1 MADFNPPRVVIRADA
16 STTIGTGHVMRC
28 VTLAERLKQE
38 NADVRFV
45 SRELDGH
52 LCGLIED
59 RGFSLER
66 LPAPASEANHAEDGP
81 AHAAWLG
88 VSWEDDAAQTSASIS
103 HLAPPHW
110 IVVDH
115 YALDAR
121 WEQHFRAKG
130 IKIMAVDDLA
140 DRLHDCDILL
150 DQNLVAHHSER
161 YLGKT
166 PERCTLLLGPSYALL
181 DSEYARLRPRASPR
195 EGQPRRLLVSFGGID
210 KHFLTEKVVNALVAL
225 DRRDVEADIV
235 LSSTSPQ
242 FQQIESSIKGVSN
255 LRLHDRVTS
264 LAPLMLAADLAVGA
278 SGTTNWE
285 RLCLGLP
292 TFVVTVADNQRL
304 IADELSRRG
313 LVHWLGHADTVDQTR
328 IQGALQDVLDTGLG
342 VTWSEK
348 CLEIVDGH
356 GAARACAVLLAEPG
370 MSLSVRHAELR
381 DEGMLLDWAND
392 RATRENAFNPN
403 PITPQEHRTWFRARL
418 RQPDCCALYVVE
430 TVSDI
435 PLGQVRFDRRSDE
448 WEISYCVAPLF
459 RGRGVGRSMLEEAIR
474 HLQKC
479 HGNVS
484 LFGQV
489 KLANS
494 ASRKIFESLN
504 FSTRV
509 TGPDRIIYERCYSK

>member
-1 MADFNPPRVVIRADA
+1 MAGFASRVVIRVDA
-16 STTIGTGHVMRC
+16 STTIGSGHVMRC
-28 VTLAERLKQE
+28 LSLAERLKQE

-45 SRELDGH
+45 CRELDGH

-66 LPAPASEANHAEDGP
+66 LPTPASEANHAEGGP
-81 AHAAWLG
+81 MHAAWLG

-121 WEQHFRAKG
+121 WERHFRAKG

-150 DQNLVAHHSER
+150 DQNLVAHQSER

-166 PERCTLLLGPSYALL
+166 PERCTLLLGPTYALL

-195 EGQPRRLLVSFGGID
+195 EGQPHRVLVSFGGID
-210 KHFLTEKVVNALVAL
+210 TYFMSEKVVNALIAL
-225 DRRDVEADIV
+225 DRGDVEADIV

-242 FQQIESSIKGVSN
+242 FQRIESIIKGFPN

-264 LAPLMLAADLAVGA
+264 LAPLMLAADLAIGA
-278 SGTTNWE
+278 SGTSNWE

-292 TFVVTVADNQRL
+292 TLVVTVADNQRPV
-304 IADELSRRG
+304 AEELSRRG
-313 LVHWLGHADTVDQTR
+313 LVHWLGDADLVDQSR
-328 IQGALQDVLDTGLG
+328 MQSALEDVLDAGLS

-348 CLEIVDGH
+348 CLEIVDGR

-370 MSLSVRHAELR
+370 MSLSVRHAALQ
-381 DEGMLLDWAND
+381 DEAMLLDWAND
-392 RATRENAFNPN
+392 RATRENAFNPK
-403 PITPQEHRTWFRARL
+403 PIPAQEHREWFRARL
-418 RQPDCCALYVVE
+418 RQPDCCAFYIVE
-430 TVSDI
+430 TTSGI

-448 WEISYCVAPLF
+448 WEISYSVAPLF

-474 HLQKC
+474 HLLKC
-479 HGNVS
+479 HGNVF

-494 ASRKIFESLN
+494 ASRRIFESLN

-509 TGPDRIIYERCYSK
+509 GGLDRIIYERFYSK

>member
-1 MADFNPPRVVIRADA
+1 MAGSTPRIVIRVDA

-38 NADVRFV
+38 DADVRFV
-45 SRELDGH
+45 CRELDGH

-66 LPAPASEANHAEDGP
+66 LPVPASKVTHVDGP

-88 VSWEDDAAQTSASIS
+88 VSWEDDAAQTLASIS

-121 WEQHFRAKG
+121 WEQHFRKKG
-130 IKIMAVDDLA
+130 IKIMAIDDLA

-150 DQNLVAHHSER
+150 DQNLVAHQSER
-161 YLGKT
+161 YFGKT
-166 PERCTLLLGPSYALL
+166 PERCTLLLGPGYALL

-195 EGQPRRLLVSFGGID
+195 EGQPRRVLVSFGGID
-210 KHFLTEKVVNALVAL
+210 KYFLTEKTVNALVAL
-225 DRRDVEADIV
+225 EGRAVEADIV

-242 FQQIESSIKGVSN
+242 FQQIESKIEGVPN
-255 LRLHDRVTS
+255 LRLHDRLTS
-264 LAPLMLAADLAVGA
+264 LAHLMLGADLAIGA

-292 TFVVTVADNQRL
+292 TLVVTVAENQRPT
-304 IADELSRRG
+304 ADELSRRG
-313 LVHWLGHADTVDQTR
+313 LVHWLGDADTVDQNR
-328 IQGALQDVLDTGLG
+328 IQSALEGILDAGLG

-348 CLEIVDGH
+348 CLEIVDGR
-356 GAARACAVLLAEPG
+356 GAARVCAVLLAEAG

-381 DEGMLLDWAND
+381 DESMLLDWAND
-392 RATRENAFNPN
+392 RATRENAFNPK
-403 PITPQEHRTWFRARL
+403 PITPQEHRAWFRARL
-418 RQPDCCALYVVE
+418 RQPDYCVLYIIE
-430 TVSDI
+430 TISGI
-435 PLGQVRFDRRSDE
+435 PMGQVRFDRRSDE

-459 RGRGVGRSMLEEAIR
+459 RGRRVGQSMLEDAIR

-489 KLANS
+489 KLAN
-494 ASRKIFESLN
+494 APSRRIFESLN

-509 TGPDRIIYERCYSK
+509 SGPDRIIYERCYSK

>member
-1 MADFNPPRVVIRADA
+1 MAGVTPRIVIRVDA
-16 STTIGTGHVMRC
+16 STTIGSGHVMRC
-28 VTLAERLKQE
+28 VSLAERLKQE

-45 SRELDGH
+45 CRELDGH
-52 LCGLIED
+52 LCGLIEN
-59 RGFSLER
+59 RGFFLER
-66 LPAPASEANHAEDGP
+66 LPAPASEANHAEGGP
-81 AHAAWLG
+81 AHEAWLG

-103 HLAPPHW
+103 HLALPHW

-121 WEQHFRAKG
+121 WEGHFRAKG
-130 IKIMAVDDLA
+130 IKVMAVDDLA

-150 DQNLVAHHSER
+150 DQNLIAHQSER

-166 PERCTLLLGPSYALL
+166 PERCTLLLGPTYALL

-210 KHFLTEKVVNALVAL
+210 NHYLTEKAVNALIAL

-235 LSSTSPQ
+235 LSSTSSQ
-242 FQQIESSIKGVSN
+242 FQQIESSIKDIPN

-264 LAPLMLAADLAVGA
+264 LAPLMLAADLAMGA

-292 TFVVTVADNQRL
+292 TLVVTVADNQRP
-304 IADELSRRG
+304 IADELSQRG
-313 LVHWLGHADTVDQTR
+313 LVHWLGDADTMDQSR
-328 IQGALQDVLDTGLG
+328 MQRALEDVLDAGLG
-342 VTWSEK
+342 VSWSEK
-348 CLEIVDGH
+348 CLEIVDGR

-381 DEGMLLDWAND
+381 DEAMLLEWANN
-392 RATRENAFNPN
+392 RATRENAFHPKS
-403 PITPQEHRTWFRARL
+403 ITPQEHRAWFRARL

-430 TVSDI
+430 TISGI
-435 PLGQVRFDRRSDE
+435 PLGQVRFDRSSDE
-448 WEISYCVAPLF
+448 WEISYSVAPLF
-459 RGRGVGRSMLEEAIR
+459 RGRGIGRSMLEEAIR
-474 HLQKC
+474 HLRKC

-494 ASRKIFESLN
+494 ASRRIFESLS

-509 TGPDRIIYERCYSK
+509 SGPDRIIYERCYSK